1 MNFLWDLVKKIYFV
15 VMMTIMLMV
24 QLFICLAGLVLY
36 PIAYSISTLVKMAEL
51 AIKQGYNSLD
61 MDYSIKKKLW

>member
-1 MNFLWDLVKKIYFV
+1 MEFLWNMVKQIYFV
-15 VMMTIMLMV
+15 VMMLIMLMV

-36 PIAYSISTLVKMAEL
+36 PIAYSISTLVKMVML
-51 AIKQGYNSLD
+51 GIKQGYNSLD